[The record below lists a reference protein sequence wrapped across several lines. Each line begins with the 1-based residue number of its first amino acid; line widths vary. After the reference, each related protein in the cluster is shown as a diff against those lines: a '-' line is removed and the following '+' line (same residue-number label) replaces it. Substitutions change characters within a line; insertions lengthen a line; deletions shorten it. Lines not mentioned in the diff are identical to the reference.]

1 MKQYEM
7 VREIPNAC
15 KNNQM
20 RDVFFEE
27 ISCDDPEQY
36 VRGLYAGQRCEFDI
50 QRQDNGDAVIFVKT
64 GDINQKYLFTLLE
77 D

>member
-1 MKQYEM
+1 MGTYEV
-7 VREIPNAC
+7 VREIPNSC

-36 VRGLYAGQRCEFDI
+36 VRSLFSGQQCELDV
-50 QRQDNGDAVIFVKT
+50 QRRENGDATIFVKT
-64 GDINQKYLFTLLE
+64 GNIVQKFLFTPL
-77 D
+77 DD